1 MTDVGLTAM
10 PLQGLIGGMMIGLA
24 SALMLLTLG
33 RIAGISGLAARA
45 SGIAADGAPWSWAMA
60 FVVGLPL
67 GGALIAAV
75 VGPVQTHFS
84 NSPAI
89 LILGGLVV
97 GFGTRLGNGCT
108 SGHGVSGVS
117 RWSRRSIVATAT
129 FTAAGIA
136 AVALMHLMGV
146 AA

>member
-10 PLQGLIGGMMIGLA
+10 PLHGLIGGMMIGLA
-24 SALMLLTLG
+24 SALMLLALG

-45 SGIAADGAPWSWAMA
+45 SGIAADGAPWSWAIA
-60 FVVGLPL
+60 FVVGFPL
-67 GGALIAAV
+67 GA
-75 VGPVQTHFS
+75 HFF

-89 LILGGLVV
+89 LIVGGLVV

-117 RWSRRSIVATAT
+117 RWSRRSIVTTAT

-136 AVALMHLMGV
+136 AVGLMHLMGV

>member
-10 PLQGLIGGMMIGLA
+10 PLHGLVGGMMIGLA
-24 SALMLLTLG
+24 SALMLLALG

-67 GGALIAAV
+67 GAALIAAV

-108 SGHGVSGVS
+108 SGHGVSGMS
-117 RWSRRSIVATAT
+117 RWSLRSIVATAT

-136 AVALMHLMGV
+136 AVGLMHLMGV

>member
-1 MTDVGLTAM
+1 MTDAGLTAM
-10 PLQGLIGGMMIGLA
+10 PLQGLIGGVMIGLA
-24 SALMLLTLG
+24 SALMLVALG
-33 RIAGISGLAARA
+33 RVAGISGLAARA
-45 SGIAADGAPWSWAMA
+45 SGIAVGGAPWSWAMA

-67 GGALIAAV
+67 GAAVIAAV
-75 VGPVQTHFS
+75 LGPVQTHFS

-89 LILGGLVV
+89 LIAGGLVV

-108 SGHGVSGVS
+108 SGHGVSGMS
-117 RWSRRSIVATAT
+117 RWSLRSIAATAT

-146 AA
+146 AV